1 MKSNTRRVDSGE
13 DPLIEGTGS
22 EVPDLVRVREQTL
35 AYELG
40 STWWNPNQMHLKQT
54 TSKLHW
60 FKKPKNT
67 NWDQFFFFKI
77 RAKNINL
84 VFFFETESAGD
95 EAGVICVCFNIR
107 NASSLDKDF

>member
-54 TSKLHW
+54 TSKLH
-60 FKKPKNT
+60 
-67 NWDQFFFFKI
+67 
-77 RAKNINL
+77 
-84 VFFFETESAGD
+84 
-95 EAGVICVCFNIR
+95 
-107 NASSLDKDF
+107 